1 MAMSPRLLRPR
12 STLHPEAAAW
22 AARVVANGGSVSGT
36 TLAAVSKFCAAID
49 AAGIRSRMFRAN
61 LFCGSNL
68 NAALVPLYR
77 GPSLGGTQ
85 YGNTTDTNVGPFVS
99 GDYAET
105 GASGGLTNT
114 GRTKY
119 LNTGFPTNTLSAGNR
134 HLAFYARSFVNSDF
148 DQFMGSE
155 SAASISQA
163 FALGF
168 QVSASA
174 VAFQFGAS
182 TSGIS
187 SAGSVSS
194 GAFWLGVHN
203 TSTGGVIY
211 KNGVSDGTGTLTA
224 ATPPSSD
231 VHIFGI
237 NRASST
243 ANVDRYGGASVG
255 YSIGAALTAP
265 QAAAYNTAMQA
276 FQAAL
281 TRTA

>member
-1 MAMSPRLLRPR
+1 MKAVDTFAR
-12 STLHPEAAAW
+12 S
-22 AARVVANGGSVSGT
+22 VAS
-36 TLAAVSKFCAAID
+36 
-49 AAGIRSRMFRAN
+49 AGIRDRFFRLN
-61 LFCGSNL
+61 LFCGTGL
-68 NAALVPLYR
+68 NAALVPLFR

-85 YGNTTDTNVGPFVS
+85 YGGTTDTNVGPFVS

-119 LNTGFPTNTLSAGNR
+119 LNTGFPTNTLAAGDR

-163 FALGF
+163 FVLGF

-182 TSGIS
+182 TSAIS

-243 ANVDRYGGASVG
+243 ANVDRYGGACVG

-276 FQAAL
+276 LQAAL
-281 TRTA
+281 ARTA